1 MQKIKLKNIYRK
13 IKPFTETDI
22 ITLMNK
28 NINIENL
35 NKKNPFSIP
44 EEYFLELKSEI
55 QNQCIKEG
63 KHSVSSVFQLKTLVP
78 TLGIL
83 LVFITLFNNIETTIS
98 QIELTENDL
107 IAYLENNLS
116 DELLYEYAILKDE
129 EEDELS
135 DEINYL
141 LEYDMDYNLIIN
153 QL

>member
-1 MQKIKLKNIYRK
+1 MCKKTDIEDLERRI
-13 IKPFTETDI
+13 PFTVPI
-22 ITLMNK
+22 G
-28 NINIENL
+28 
-35 NKKNPFSIP
+35 
-44 EEYFLELKSEI
+44 YFQELKSEI
-55 QNQCIKEG
+55 QKQCIAKEKDFG
-63 KHSVSSVFQLKTLVP
+63 FSVFQLKTLVP

-98 QIELTENDL
+98 EVELSKNDI

-116 DELLYEYAILKDE
+116 DELLYEYSILEDK

-141 LEYDMDYNLIIN
+141 LEYNIDYNLIIN